1 MWLILIKDYLKY
13 INLMII
19 GFFEIYY
26 PQFPFN
32 LNLWASVMFS
42 RSFRKNHQQSIIAK
56 FFSTYKGESPLP
68 LMLHKI
74 IFHVCVIG

>member
-42 RSFRKNHQQSIIAK
+42 RSFRKKPPAK
-56 FFSTYKGESPLP
+56 YHCQICLRLQRREPIT
-68 LMLHKI
+68 I
-74 IFHVCVIG
+74 NVT